1 MILSQKTIQEIK
13 DKTGMRFD
21 RAKDFS
27 ILAEEIFEKTGRTI
41 GITTLKLL
49 FGTIED
55 ERDAVG
61 YTMNAIAI
69 YLGYTSW
76 REYMTHDIFDS
87 EWGYDDNTFYVQAL
101 ELGDELTVHYLNRTV
116 VFTVIDH
123 EGHRALQVLESA
135 NSSLRP
141 DDIVYI
147 YRLRVGDIIE
157 AEKVLRTGSEGNY
170 RTKGEITQID
180 YMASHD

>member
-1 MILSQKTIQEIK
+1 ML
-13 DKTGMRFD
+13 
-21 RAKDFS
+21 
-27 ILAEEIFEKTGRTI
+27 
-41 GITTLKLL
+41 
-49 FGTIED
+49 
-55 ERDAVG
+55 
-61 YTMNAIAI
+61 YTMNTIAI

-116 VFTVIDH
+116 VFTVVDH
-123 EGHRALQVLESA
+123 EGRRALQVLESA